1 MPAGKAKTAL
11 ANRKFIKSIGI
22 YRQNNEIMH
31 GYAHAGQRTAA
42 AKRPS
47 SRITY
52 ILVCIIL
59 ALYESLVMT
68 RGAPQG
74 NEIRASED
82 P

>member
-11 ANRKFIKSIGI
+11 ANRKFLKSIGI
-22 YRQNNEIMH
+22 YRQNVEIMR

-42 AKRPS
+42 AKRPR

-59 ALYESLVMT
+59 PLYEPLVIT
-68 RGAPQG
+68 RG
-74 NEIRASED
+74 RAARQ
-82 P
+82 